1 MRGILVAGFIAIVGL
16 IFAAFDSF
24 EIIDPGERGVIVTMG
39 EVVGIAEPGVLVK
52 TPFFTTVHKVSARDH
67 VANFQGLQAYTRD
80 QQTATVSNVSVIY
93 RVDPAK
99 VTEVYLQYGS
109 ADRMVEQLL
118 TRPVGAYLETVFG
131 QYNAERAVQERGTLN
146 SEFANQIK
154 SSVEGTPLIVASVNI
169 EPFDLPDD
177 YEANINDR
185 MKAEVE
191 ARKAA
196 EVAKTTVIDAQ
207 AAADAKLATATADAE
222 AIRLRGEAEAA
233 AIRARSEALKES
245 PNLVALTLAERWDGI
260 LPTTMVPGDS
270 VPFIDVNPAAARGVN

>member
-1 MRGILVAGFIAIVGL
+1 MRGILVAGFIAIAGL
-16 IFAAFDSF
+16 FFAAFDSF

-52 TPFFTTVHKVSARDH
+52 TPFFTTVHKVSSRDH

-80 QQTATVSNVSVIY
+80 QQTATVSNISVTY

-99 VTEVYLQYGS
+99 VKEVYLKYGA

-118 TRPVGAYLETVFG
+118 TRSVGAYLETVFG

-146 SEFANQIK
+146 AEFSNLIK
-154 SSVEGTPLIVASVNI
+154 QSVEGTPLIVATVNI

-196 EVAKTTVIDAQ
+196 EVAKTTVINAQAQADAQ
-207 AAADAKLATATADAE
+207 VATATAAAE
-222 AIRLRGEAEAA
+222 AIRLKGQAEAD